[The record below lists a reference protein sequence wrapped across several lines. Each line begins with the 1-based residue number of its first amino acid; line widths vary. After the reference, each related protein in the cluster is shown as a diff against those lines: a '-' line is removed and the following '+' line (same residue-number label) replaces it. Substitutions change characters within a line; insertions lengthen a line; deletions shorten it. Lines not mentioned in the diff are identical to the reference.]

1 MSESNFS
8 REVRQELH
16 KHYYPRGVWWL
27 NSTGYEQ
34 HHDPFPSR
42 GAGDLLGAICG
53 RWCEIELKTLTGKMR
68 DLQLVRQATCLK
80 LGLIYLVVRS
90 IPSLHSQ
97 LAPFD
102 DKTWKGCVIVP
113 ASSARIP

>member
-1 MSESNFS
+1 VSESNFS

-16 KHYYPRGVWWL
+16 KHYYPRGAWWL

-34 HHDPFPSR
+34 HHDPFPCR

-53 RWCEIELKTLTGKMR
+53 LWCEIELKTATGKMR
-68 DLQLVRQATCLK
+68 DNQLTRQSTCLK

-90 IPSLHSQ
+90 IPSLHAQ

-102 DKTWKGCVIVP
+102 DKNWKGCAIALANAVRTP
-113 ASSARIP
+113 

>member
-8 REVRQELH
+8 KEVRLELH
-16 KHYYPRGVWWL
+16 QRYYPRGIWWL

-53 RWCEIELKTLTGKMR
+53 KWCEIELKTATGKMR
-68 DLQLVRQATCLK
+68 ELQLKRQQLCLK
-80 LGLIYLVVRS
+80 LGLLYLVVRS
-90 IPSLHSQ
+90 IQSLREQ
-97 LAPFD
+97 VDVFD
-102 DKTWKGCVIVP
+102 DNGWVP
-113 ASSARIP
+113 GVRISG

>member
-1 MSESNFS
+1 MSESAFS
-8 REVRQELH
+8 REVRRELH
-16 KHYYPRGVWWL
+16 KRYYPRGIWWL

-53 RWCEIELKTLTGKMR
+53 KWCEIELKTAVGKMR
-68 DLQLVRQATCLK
+68 ELQLNRQRLCLK

-90 IPSLHSQ
+90 LVDLRDQ
-97 LAPFD
+97 VDPFD
-102 DKTWKGCVIVP
+102 DKLWVNTQQ
-113 ASSARIP
+113 S